1 MNWITNRTKV
11 VLTVFCYLGL
21 TLLINSCKD
30 DDTPPDCGC
39 DSETLG
45 TVPSD
50 NFPEVPIEE
59 QTSGLLFYKTS
70 ENIDEFYDFYVDGYY
85 DNRFWIFQG
94 VENCYNCQRHFIICN
109 ESLLGVEYNYLRT
122 SNDSI
127 KIRFTGN
134 RKRLCEGPIILP
146 ADILYSEIQLTS
158 IEQQ

>member
-1 MNWITNRTKV
+1 MKNLTNRTKV
-11 VLTVFCYLGL
+11 VLTVLCYLGL
-21 TLLINSCKD
+21 ILFMNSCKE

-39 DSETLG
+39 ESETLD

-94 VENCYNCQRHFIICN
+94 VEGCGNCRRHYIICS
-109 ESLLGVEYNYLRT
+109 EELLGSEYDFLKT

-127 KIRFTGN
+127 EISFTGN
-134 RKRLCEGPIILP
+134 RKRLCEGPIVLP
-146 ADILYSEIQLTS
+146 ADILYSEIKLTS